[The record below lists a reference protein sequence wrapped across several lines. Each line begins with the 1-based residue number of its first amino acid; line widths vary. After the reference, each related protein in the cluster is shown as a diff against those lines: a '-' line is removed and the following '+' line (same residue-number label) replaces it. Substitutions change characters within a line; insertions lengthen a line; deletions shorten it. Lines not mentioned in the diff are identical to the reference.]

1 LRVISWG
8 STRHRAWVLDVT
20 AHAAHHGND
29 DNPAVMGERVNGRA
43 IIILGWIAT
52 TTIFVASLDLI
63 ASYFVDGPV
72 IDSRKIHNSNR
83 EKWHSTFK

>member
-1 LRVISWG
+1 VKALVIAG
-8 STRHRAWVLDVT
+8 TVQGFSTSPLMLLIMVMT
-20 AHAAHHGND
+20 N
-29 DNPAVMGERVNGRA
+29 NPAVMGKRGNGRA

-72 IDSRKIHNSNR
+72 IDSRKIHHSNR